1 VGLEQAGIRRVECL
15 DGLRGLAA
23 LWVLV
28 GHMMILTG
36 FRLPLLRNADLGV
49 DLFIL
54 LSGFLMVFQYQ
65 LRAGSED
72 WSAPG
77 TWASFW
83 ARRFFRLAP
92 LFYVTLAAA
101 LIAGPAIYADRVAID
116 SFLGQGLQPAE
127 RYTDAS
133 LANIAAHLS
142 FVFGLLPDYAYRTP
156 LPDWSLGLEMQFY
169 AVFPF
174 LVLLARR
181 VGWVPAALIAAAIG
195 VALVTLAVGTLGLDW
210 PMPSFLPLKLHLFL
224 CGMLIAADP
233 GPGRRIWLHLAAAVL
248 LAALPIRGEQDW
260 LHFAVRELLVL
271 GFFTL
276 VHLRSLGAIDWVA
289 RLLGSRPF
297 HWLGELSYGTY
308 LIHLLILQPVA
319 AAVIGHFGTG
329 LGAMGRFVLT
339 GAIVVPVTY
348 ALAYLTYRL
357 VELPGQRLGKV
368 VIRRATGSARQARQT
383 VPEELAAP

>member
-1 VGLEQAGIRRVECL
+1 MGMGRVDTQRVECL

-23 LWVLV
+23 LWVLI

-36 FRLPLLRNADLGV
+36 FRLPLVSKPDLGV

-77 TWASFW
+77 TWTAFW
-83 ARRFFRLAP
+83 TRRFFRLAP
-92 LFYVTLAAA
+92 LFYVTLAVA
-101 LIAGPAIYADRVAID
+101 LIAGPAIYESRVAID
-116 SFLGQGLQPAE
+116 SFLGQALQPRE

-133 LANIAAHLS
+133 LANIAAHLI
-142 FVFGLLPDYAYRTP
+142 FAFGLLPDYAFRTP

-169 AVFPF
+169 ALFPL

-181 VGWVPAALIAAAIG
+181 VGWVPAALIAGGAGAAA
-195 VALVTLAVGTLGLDW
+195 ALAAMAAGLDY

-233 GPGRRIWLHLAAAVL
+233 GPGRRVWLHLAAAML
-248 LAALPIRGEQDW
+248 LAAIPIGGDQDA
-260 LHFAVRELLVL
+260 LHFAVRELLVF
-271 GFFTL
+271 GFFAL
-276 VHLRSLGAIDWVA
+276 VHLRRLGVVDGLA

-297 HWLGELSYGTY
+297 YWLGELSYGTY

-319 AAVIGHFGTG
+319 AAVIGRFGTG
-329 LGAMGRFVLT
+329 LSAIERFAVT

-348 ALAYLTYRL
+348 GLAYLTYRL
-357 VELPGQRLGKV
+357 VELPGQRLGKA
-368 VIRRATGSARQARQT
+368 VIRRATGSATRSRQT
-383 VPEELAAP
+383 APEELAAP

>member
-1 VGLEQAGIRRVECL
+1 MGLEQGGIRRVECL

-23 LWVLV
+23 LWVLI

-36 FRLPLLRNADLGV
+36 FRLPLLSKPDLGV

-65 LRAGSED
+65 LRSGSED
-72 WSAPG
+72 WNAPG

-101 LIAGPAIYADRVAID
+101 LIAGPAIYESRVAID

-133 LANIAAHLS
+133 LANVAAHLS
-142 FVFGLLPDYAYRTP
+142 FVFGLLPDYAFRTP

-169 AVFPF
+169 AAFPF

-181 VGWVPAALIAAAIG
+181 TGWVPAALIAAGIG
-195 VALVTLAVGTLGLDW
+195 VGLALAAGAAGLDW

-233 GPGRRIWLHLAAAVL
+233 GSGKRIWVHLVAAVL
-248 LAALPIRGEQDW
+248 LAAIPIGGEQDV
-260 LHFAVRELLVL
+260 LHFVVREGVVL
-271 GFFTL
+271 GFFAL
-276 VHLRSLGAIDWVA
+276 VHLRSLGAIDGVA
-289 RLLGSRPF
+289 RLLGNKPF

-319 AAVIGHFGTG
+319 GAVIGHFGTG
-329 LGAMGRFVLT
+329 LGALGRFVLT
-339 GAIVVPVTY
+339 GAVVVPLTY
-348 ALAYLTYRL
+348 ALAFVTYKL
-357 VELPGQRLGKV
+357 VELPGQRLGKA
-368 VIRRATGSARQARQT
+368 VIRRVTGSAGRARQT

>member
-1 VGLEQAGIRRVECL
+1 MGLEQVDARRVECL

-23 LWVLV
+23 FWVLI

-36 FRLPLLRNADLGV
+36 FRLPLVSKPDLGV

-72 WSAPG
+72 WNAPG
-77 TWASFW
+77 TWTAFW
-83 ARRFFRLAP
+83 TRRFFRLAP
-92 LFYVTLAAA
+92 LFYVTLAVA
-101 LIAGPAIYADRVAID
+101 LIAGPVIYESRVAID
-116 SFLGQGLQPAE
+116 SFLGQALQPRE
-127 RYTDAS
+127 RYADAS

-142 FVFGLLPDYAYRTP
+142 FVFGVLPGYAFRTP

-169 AVFPF
+169 LAFPF

-181 VGWVPAALIAAAIG
+181 TGWVPAALIAAGAG
-195 VALVTLAVGTLGLDW
+195 AAAALLAMAAGLDY

-233 GPGRRIWLHLAAAVL
+233 GPGRRVWLHLAAAML
-248 LAALPIRGEQDW
+248 LAAIPIGGDQDA

-271 GFFTL
+271 GFFAL
-276 VHLRSLGAIDWVA
+276 VHLRRLGAIDGVA

-297 HWLGELSYGTY
+297 YWLGELSYGTY

-319 AAVIGHFGTG
+319 AAVIGRFGTG
-329 LGAMGRFVLT
+329 LSAPERFAVT

-348 ALAYLTYRL
+348 GLAYLAYRL
-357 VELPGQRLGKV
+357 VELPGQRLGKA
-368 VIRRATGSARQARQT
+368 VIRRATGSAARSRQT
-383 VPEELAAP
+383 APEELAAP